1 MRQYEIAIRIAQV
14 HHLAD
19 ERKYRKALTVIQ
31 TLDMRQIRNVS
42 DLKVFAEVYTRTEQ
56 LAEAKATYLRIYKK
70 SRTRK
75 TLYRLIYLAIRT
87 NSLEEAE
94 KYYEEF
100 VRMNPSNRDALILRY
115 RLDKAAGVQIGQLID
130 TLRDLKEEEYI
141 EEWAYELAK
150 LYQQAGRYE
159 ECREECDDIKLWFG
173 SGEIVERA
181 KLLLDHIQ
189 ENDPMPFLDDT
200 DFTDPL
206 HREKPNPD
214 DTGSLPDL
222 SEYLESSS
230 EQEMKLLKKADPAK
244 FEEIISEKTS
254 DKGFDAESDYGDG
267 NQDKK
272 PEALQKLSGLLFGN
286 KGNKAEEE
294 DYQNEDAE
302 QQTEQ
307 DLSESVEEQ
316 AASEDDDLVWEM
328 EKPAENTAE
337 TVTAAERE
345 LATAIPEGSTEPDGD
360 DVAEKTADAESLE
373 SEKVADAEEHQR
385 TDQKIEIDPSN
396 FPPISQSGTGIT
408 QDLAKEI
415 SAIYEAERQAQ
426 LKEKTVSVIQEL
438 PNVANDVVERM
449 TEAAVQSETKR
460 YVPVNPEGATGQ
472 EDLSGSTVV
481 VPDLT
486 GENESEVNTSIERMA
501 KHLPDPSGDTQE
513 SAIETIA
520 RQLREAE
527 AFEKLPEDAEQ
538 TEKAPSELHSELQLL
553 RALEQ
558 ELQEAEAKIEK
569 TVAIADKEIEAAA
582 GEEVPVTATAKEVIA
597 AVDANIQ
604 NHGSQPQAVKQVPPQ
619 AGSVLGAV
627 GQSQQGGA
635 GRVSAEQSQTPAGGS
650 VAGQPQK
657 LAAGNVAGQS
667 QTPAAGSVAGQP
679 QKPAAGNVTRESQ
692 TPAAGNGI
700 AGQTSQETT
709 VQSPETARRI
719 TEQAQPTGGA
729 VEAAATAETEK
740 VQSATGEVLP
750 EKDLPTTRALH
761 RSFDDV
767 LILIGGEMDPSHFV
781 LIGDGKERILGISKR
796 IAVVMRE
803 TGYLSSGRIAHI
815 AAEQLNVM
823 DLSQFKK
830 QLKGNCLLITNAAEL
845 LFPTI
850 TRVFSIM
857 DEFYG
862 DFTVILSDE
871 GATLDQ
877 LFRFVP
883 ALARRFKYVI
893 DITQYTEKD
902 YKM

>member
-31 TLDMRQIRNVS
+31 TLDVRQVRNIS

-75 TLYRLIYLAIRT
+75 ILYRLIYLAIRT
-87 NSLEEAE
+87 NDLEEAE

-130 TLRDLKEEEYI
+130 ILRDLKEEEYI

-159 ECREECDDIKLWFG
+159 ECREECADIKLWFG

-200 DFTDPL
+200 DFTDPI

-244 FEEIISEKTS
+244 FEEITSEKVS
-254 DKGFDAESDYGDG
+254 DQGFGTEIDNTDS

-286 KGNKAEEE
+286 KAGKAEEE
-294 DYQNEDAE
+294 NCQNEVAGQQEVPDQSGEAAE
-302 QQTEQ
+302 
-307 DLSESVEEQ
+307 SEPE
-316 AASEDDDLVWEM
+316 DLVWEP
-328 EKPAENTAE
+328 EKPDAAE
-337 TVTAAERE
+337 TV
-345 LATAIPEGSTEPDGD
+345 ATAEQEAAPDMSEDRVGQEAVD
-360 DVAEKTADAESLE
+360 AVGNTRDAEDSETEKVNVATAEE
-373 SEKVADAEEHQR
+373 SEL
-385 TDQKIEIDPSN
+385 TDRKIEIDPSD
-396 FPPISQSGTGIT
+396 FPTVSQSGTGIT

-415 SAIYEAERQAQ
+415 SAIYEAEHQAQ
-426 LKEKTVSVIQEL
+426 LKEKTVTVIQEL

-449 TEAAVQSETKR
+449 TEAVAQSETKR
-460 YVPVNPEGATGQ
+460 YVPVDTEGAKEK

-486 GENESEVNTSIERMA
+486 GDSESEVGSPLERMA
-501 KHLPDPSGDTQE
+501 EKLPDPSGDTQE
-513 SAIETIA
+513 SAIATIA
-520 RQLREAE
+520 RQLQEAE
-527 AFEKLPEDAEQ
+527 VFEKLPEEREQ
-538 TEKAPSELHSELQLL
+538 TAGETEKDSSELHSELQLL
-553 RALEQ
+553 KALEQ
-558 ELQEAEAKIEK
+558 ELQEAELKIEQ
-569 TVAIADKEIEAAA
+569 TVSIADKEIEAAA
-582 GEEVPVTATAKEVIA
+582 GKGVAVTATAKEVIQ
-597 AVDANIQ
+597 AVEANIQ
-604 NHGSQPQAVKQVPPQ
+604 NHGNNQAQ
-619 AGSVLGAV
+619 
-627 GQSQQGGA
+627 GA
-635 GRVSAEQSQTPAGGS
+635 GQGQTVAEDA
-650 VAGQPQK
+650 VN
-657 LAAGNVAGQS
+657 AAGMTAV
-667 QTPAAGSVAGQP
+667 
-679 QKPAAGNVTRESQ
+679 
-692 TPAAGNGI
+692 
-700 AGQTSQETT
+700 SQETSAT
-709 VQSPETARRI
+709 
-719 TEQAQPTGGA
+719 TGDPS
-729 VEAAATAETEK
+729 VAAAQSVAAPEGTAATMEK
-740 VQSATGEVLP
+740 EDSAEMQSATGEVLP
-750 EKDLPTTRALH
+750 DKDLPTTRALH

-781 LIGDGKERILGISKR
+781 LIGDGKDRILGISKR

-815 AAEQLNVM
+815 AAEQLNAM

>member
-56 LAEAKATYLRIYKK
+56 LTEAKATYLRIYKK

-87 NSLEEAE
+87 NDLEEAE

-159 ECREECDDIKLWFG
+159 ECREECADIKLWFG

-181 KLLLDHIQ
+181 KLLLDHIE

-244 FEEIISEKTS
+244 FEEIISEKES
-254 DKGFDAESDYGDG
+254 DKGYDAESDNADS

-286 KGNKAEEE
+286 KANKAEEE
-294 DYQNEDAE
+294 DQQNESAE
-302 QQTEQ
+302 QEISGSAEEQ
-307 DLSESVEEQ
+307 VVSES
-316 AASEDDDLVWEM
+316 DDLVWDL
-328 EKPAENTAE
+328 EKPVEDEAE
-337 TVTAAERE
+337 TVAAAEQE
-345 LATAIPEGSTEPDGD
+345 LASVVSKGSIEPEADEVNEIKESVDAGGAETEQGAAVP
-360 DVAEKTADAESLE
+360 
-373 SEKVADAEEHQR
+373 AEESSQ
-385 TDQKIEIDPSN
+385 TDQKIQIDPSN
-396 FPPISQSGTGIT
+396 FPTISQSGTGIT

-426 LKEKTVSVIQEL
+426 LREKTVTVIQEL

-449 TEAAVQSETKR
+449 TEAVAQSETKQ
-460 YVPVNPEGATGQ
+460 YVPVNPEEAKGQ

-481 VPDLT
+481 VPDLS
-486 GENESEVNTSIERMA
+486 GGNESETSTPMERMA
-501 KHLPDPSGDTQE
+501 EKLPDPSGDTQE
-513 SAIETIA
+513 STIETIA
-520 RQLREAE
+520 RQLKDAE
-527 AFEKLPEDAEQ
+527 AFEKLPEDTEQ
-538 TEKAPSELHSELQLL
+538 TAEEAGKASSELHSELQLL
-553 RALEQ
+553 KALEQ

-582 GEEVPVTATAKEVIA
+582 GEEAIVTATAKEVID
-597 AVDANIQ
+597 AVENNLQ
-604 NHGSQPQAVKQVPPQ
+604 NHNGLAKTAGQSQQGAVAQPQKPAET
-619 AGSVLGAV
+619 AGAV
-627 GQSQQGGA
+627 GQSQQGVAAQSQKQAVGSVA
-635 GRVSAEQSQTPAGGS
+635 AQSPQRPVQQPTETASTSSRTVEQSQPAGG
-650 VAGQPQK
+650 
-657 LAAGNVAGQS
+657 
-667 QTPAAGSVAGQP
+667 
-679 QKPAAGNVTRESQ
+679 
-692 TPAAGNGI
+692 
-700 AGQTSQETT
+700 
-709 VQSPETARRI
+709 TA
-719 TEQAQPTGGA
+719 
-729 VEAAATAETEK
+729 EAAATTEASAE

-823 DLSQFKK
+823 DLTQFKK

>member
-31 TLDMRQIRNVS
+31 TLDMRQIRNIS
-42 DLKVFAEVYTRTEQ
+42 DLRVFAEVFTRTEQ

-75 TLYRLIYLAIRT
+75 ILYRLIYLAIRT
-87 NSLEEAE
+87 NDLEEAE

-100 VRMNPSNRDALILRY
+100 VRMNPNNRDALILRY

-130 TLRDLKEEEYI
+130 ILRDLKEEEYI

-159 ECREECDDIKLWFG
+159 ECREECEDIKLWFG

-206 HREKPNPD
+206 NREKPNPD

-222 SEYLESSS
+222 SEYLQSSS

-244 FEEIISEKTS
+244 FEAIVAEKVST
-254 DKGFDAESDYGDG
+254 AEPVSADDM
-267 NQDKK
+267 DTK
-272 PEALQKLSGLLFGN
+272 PEGLQKLSGLLFGN
-286 KGNKAEEE
+286 KSN
-294 DYQNEDAE
+294 
-302 QQTEQ
+302 
-307 DLSESVEEQ
+307 
-316 AASEDDDLVWEM
+316 
-328 EKPAENTAE
+328 
-337 TVTAAERE
+337 R
-345 LATAIPEGSTEPDGD
+345 
-360 DVAEKTADAESLE
+360 
-373 SEKVADAEEHQR
+373 ADAEEESPEEQSDVMDLAEPQSEMDAEEISAEQQDAESMPEAAEPAEEISAPA
-385 TDQKIEIDPSN
+385 DQSQQEEAAAEAEEATVDTSQSVETMPEDAGELEKPDKIEIDPSD
-396 FPPISQSGTGIT
+396 FPRISQSGTGIT

-415 SAIYEAERQAQ
+415 SAIYEAEHQAQ
-426 LKEKTVSVIQEL
+426 LKEKTVTVIQEL

-449 TEAAVQSETKR
+449 TEAGIQSETKE
-460 YVPVNPEGATGQ
+460 YVPLDAEEITQ
-472 EDLSGSTVV
+472 EEDLSGTTVV
-481 VPDLT
+481 VPDLAQDIQVTSQTEASEEHQPST
-486 GENESEVNTSIERMA
+486 G
-501 KHLPDPSGDTQE
+501 E

-527 AFEKLPEDAEQ
+527 SFEKLPEETEDTPVEAEA
-538 TEKAPSELHSELQLL
+538 EKAPELNTELQLL
-553 RALEQ
+553 KALEK

-569 TVAIADKEIEAAA
+569 TVAVAADEIEAAA
-582 GEEVPVTATAKEVIA
+582 DQEVAVTATAQEVI
-597 AVDANIQ
+597 
-604 NHGSQPQAVKQVPPQ
+604 
-619 AGSVLGAV
+619 
-627 GQSQQGGA
+627 
-635 GRVSAEQSQTPAGGS
+635 E
-650 VAGQPQK
+650 
-657 LAAGNVAGQS
+657 
-667 QTPAAGSVAGQP
+667 
-679 QKPAAGNVTRESQ
+679 
-692 TPAAGNGI
+692 
-700 AGQTSQETT
+700 
-709 VQSPETARRI
+709 
-719 TEQAQPTGGA
+719 A
-729 VEAAATAETEK
+729 VEANLQNHATAPVSETQEP
-740 VQSATGEVLP
+740 VSETQPQTQEETATANEEQTQEAPSATGEVLQD
-750 EKDLPTTRALH
+750 KDLPTTRALH
-761 RSFDDV
+761 RSFADV

-781 LIGDGKERILGISKR
+781 LIGDGKERILGIAKR

-823 DLSQFKK
+823 ELSQFKK

-850 TRVFSIM
+850 TKVFSIM

-902 YKM
+902 YKL

>member
-31 TLDMRQIRNVS
+31 TLDMRQVRNVS
-42 DLKVFAEVYTRTEQ
+42 DLRVFAEVYTRTEQ

-87 NSLEEAE
+87 NELEEAE

-244 FEEIISEKTS
+244 FEEIISEKTV
-254 DKGFDAESDYGDG
+254 DKDLDTESDNADS

-286 KGNKAEEE
+286 KANKAEE
-294 DYQNEDAE
+294 DNQNEDVGQQKE
-302 QQTEQ
+302 QEM
-307 DLSESVEEQ
+307 SESVEEEM
-316 AASEDDDLVWEM
+316 ASESDDLAWEQ
-328 EKPAENTAE
+328 EKPAETVATAE
-337 TVTAAERE
+337 QE
-345 LATAIPEGSTEPDGD
+345 LATAMSEDSVGMDTDETDLVKENVDTAVSEAEKETVAQAEGSGQ
-360 DVAEKTADAESLE
+360 AD
-373 SEKVADAEEHQR
+373 H
-385 TDQKIEIDPSN
+385 KIEIDPSD
-396 FPPISQSGTGIT
+396 FPTISQSGTGIT

-426 LKEKTVSVIQEL
+426 LREKTVSVIQEL

-449 TEAAVQSETKR
+449 TESVAQSETKP
-460 YVPVNPEGATGQ
+460 YVPLDAEEKAGQ

-481 VPDLT
+481 VPDLSGQT
-486 GENESEVNTSIERMA
+486 ESETGTPMERMA
-501 KHLPDPSGDTQE
+501 GKLPDPSGDTQE

-520 RQLREAE
+520 RQLKDAE
-527 AFEKLPEDAEQ
+527 AFEKLPEDMEQEAEE
-538 TEKAPSELHSELQLL
+538 TKKAPSELNSELQLL
-553 RALEQ
+553 KALEQ
-558 ELQEAEAKIEK
+558 ELHEAEAKIEK

-582 GEEVPVTATAKEVIA
+582 GEEAIVAATAKEVIE
-597 AVDANIQ
+597 AVETNLQ
-604 NHGSQPQAVKQVPPQ
+604 NHGDIQPQVAKQ
-619 AGSVLGAV
+619 
-627 GQSQQGGA
+627 
-635 GRVSAEQSQTPAGGS
+635 EQI
-650 VAGQPQK
+650 
-657 LAAGNVAGQS
+657 AAGNAAN
-667 QTPAAGSVAGQP
+667 AAGATTVAPETPSAEKLP
-679 QKPAAGNVTRESQ
+679 QTAEHSPEKVTAAKATAAGGNEEASR
-692 TPAAGNGI
+692 PAEG
-700 AGQTSQETT
+700 
-709 VQSPETARRI
+709 TA
-719 TEQAQPTGGA
+719 
-729 VEAAATAETEK
+729 EAAATAETKEASAE
-740 VQSATGEVLP
+740 VQSATGEVLH

>member
-75 TLYRLIYLAIRT
+75 ILYRLIYLAIRT
-87 NSLEEAE
+87 NDLEEAE

-159 ECREECDDIKLWFG
+159 ECREECADIKLWFG

-244 FEEIISEKTS
+244 FEEIISEKVA
-254 DKGFDAESDYGDG
+254 DKGFDAESDHGDG

-286 KGNKAEEE
+286 KVNKAEEE
-294 DYQNEDAE
+294 DYQDAG
-302 QQTEQ
+302 QQAEQ
-307 DLSESVEEQ
+307 DLPESAEEQ
-316 AASEDDDLVWEM
+316 AASEADDLLWEM
-328 EKPAENTAE
+328 EKSAEDAAE
-337 TVTAAERE
+337 TVAEAEQELVSAMSEDSVEQGADETTDRE
-345 LATAIPEGSTEPDGD
+345 VLEPEKA
-360 DVAEKTADAESLE
+360 VAEEFQHKD
-373 SEKVADAEEHQR
+373 R
-385 TDQKIEIDPSN
+385 KIEIDPSN
-396 FPPISQSGTGIT
+396 FPAVSQSGTGIT

-460 YVPVNPEGATGQ
+460 YVPVNPEEAAGQ

-486 GENESEVNTSIERMA
+486 GGNESETSTPMERMA
-501 KHLPDPSGDTQE
+501 EHLPDPSGDTQE

-527 AFEKLPEDAEQ
+527 TFEKLPEEAGQAAE
-538 TEKAPSELHSELQLL
+538 EAGKAPSELHSELQLL
-553 RALEQ
+553 KALEQ

-597 AVDANIQ
+597 AVEANIQ
-604 NHGSQPQAVKQVPPQ
+604 NHGSQPQAAKQGQPQ
-619 AGSVLGAV
+619 TGFVSGAA
-627 GQSQQGGA
+627 GQSRQGTA
-635 GRVSAEQSQTPAGGS
+635 ASAIADQSQKTAAGNEIAGQVVQKTADQPQKTGVGNG
-650 VAGQPQK
+650 VAGQVLQG
-657 LAAGNVAGQS
+657 AG
-667 QTPAAGSVAGQP
+667 
-679 QKPAAGNVTRESQ
+679 
-692 TPAAGNGI
+692 
-700 AGQTSQETT
+700 
-709 VQSPETARRI
+709 QSPETTATDSGT
-719 TEQAQPTGGA
+719 TEQAQQVRGA
-729 VEAAATAETEK
+729 AESAATTETEGSSSE

>member
-31 TLDMRQIRNVS
+31 TLDIRQIRNVS
-42 DLKVFAEVYTRTEQ
+42 DLKVFAEVFTRTEQ

-75 TLYRLIYLAIRT
+75 ILYRLIYLAIRT
-87 NSLEEAE
+87 NDLEEAE

-159 ECREECDDIKLWFG
+159 ECREECADIRLWFG

-181 KLLLDHIQ
+181 KLLLEHIQ

-222 SEYLESSS
+222 SEYLESDS

-244 FEEIISEKTS
+244 FEEIISEKVSTDEFATGTDS
-254 DKGFDAESDYGDG
+254 SV
-267 NQDKK
+267 DKK
-272 PEALQKLSGLLFGN
+272 PEGLQKLSGLLFGN
-286 KGNKAEEE
+286 KSAKAETEFDQNPEE
-294 DYQNEDAE
+294 DHFELAGETNVSEEREDPPEEMPETMQDRKDTAGTAEHQAVESAVVEGYQEDKVATIGDSVQEDAVSTKDSDSVQETLAVAEESE
-302 QQTEQ
+302 Q
-307 DLSESVEEQ
+307 
-316 AASEDDDLVWEM
+316 
-328 EKPAENTAE
+328 
-337 TVTAAERE
+337 TAA
-345 LATAIPEGSTEPDGD
+345 
-360 DVAEKTADAESLE
+360 
-373 SEKVADAEEHQR
+373 
-385 TDQKIEIDPSN
+385 KIEIDPSG
-396 FPPISQSGTGIT
+396 FPPVSQSGTGIT

-415 SAIYEAERQAQ
+415 SAIYEAEHQAQ
-426 LKEKTVSVIQEL
+426 LKEKTVTVIQEL
-438 PNVANDVVERM
+438 PNIANDVVERM
-449 TEAAVQSETKR
+449 TEALEQSETR
-460 YVPVNPEGATGQ
+460 QYVPVSVGKDSSS
-472 EDLSGSTVV
+472 EDLSGPTVV
-481 VPDLT
+481 VPDL
-486 GENESEVNTSIERMA
+486 GGSVVEQMERMA
-501 KHLPDPSGDTQE
+501 EKLPDPSADTKENRIQD
-513 SAIETIA
+513 IA
-520 RQLREAE
+520 RQLQEAE
-527 AFEKLPEDAEQ
+527 LSQESQEDSIEKPKA
-538 TEKAPSELHSELQLL
+538 EKASELNTELQLL
-553 RALEQ
+553 RALEK
-558 ELQEAEAKIEK
+558 ELQEAEAKIER
-569 TVAIADKEIEAAA
+569 TVAIAGEEMEAAA
-582 GEEVPVTATAKEVIA
+582 GGEIAVTATAQEVI
-597 AVDANIQ
+597 D
-604 NHGSQPQAVKQVPPQ
+604 
-619 AGSVLGAV
+619 
-627 GQSQQGGA
+627 
-635 GRVSAEQSQTPAGGS
+635 
-650 VAGQPQK
+650 
-657 LAAGNVAGQS
+657 
-667 QTPAAGSVAGQP
+667 
-679 QKPAAGNVTRESQ
+679 
-692 TPAAGNGI
+692 
-700 AGQTSQETT
+700 
-709 VQSPETARRI
+709 
-719 TEQAQPTGGA
+719 A
-729 VEAAATAETEK
+729 VEANLENHGNQTVPDVDAAKSTAATVEPAEARPLEAAGQQETKTSQPEEE
-740 VQSATGEVLP
+740 VPSATGEVLP

-781 LIGDGKERILGISKR
+781 LIGDGKDRILGISKR

-815 AAEQLNVM
+815 TAEQLNVM

-830 QLKGNCLLITNAAEL
+830 QLKGNCLLITHAAEL

-850 TRVFSIM
+850 TRVFAIM

-902 YKM
+902 YK

>member
-31 TLDMRQIRNVS
+31 TLDIRQIRNVS
-42 DLKVFAEVYTRTEQ
+42 DLKVFAEVFTRTEQ

-75 TLYRLIYLAIRT
+75 ILYRLIYLAIRT
-87 NSLEEAE
+87 NDLEEAE
-94 KYYEEF
+94 KYYDEF

-159 ECREECDDIKLWFG
+159 ECREECADIRLWFG

-200 DFTDPL
+200 DYTDPL

-222 SEYLESSS
+222 SEYLESDS

-244 FEEIISEKTS
+244 FEEIISEKVSTEEFTS
-254 DKGFDAESDYGDG
+254 ETDG
-267 NQDKK
+267 SLDKK
-272 PEALQKLSGLLFGN
+272 PEGLQKLSGLLFGN
-286 KGNKAEEE
+286 KSAKAEAEFGQKQEE
-294 DYQNEDAE
+294 DHFELAGETGVSERTEEQSEETPETVPDREDTAGTAE
-302 QQTEQ
+302 HQAVAEESAMVGTYKE
-307 DLSESVEEQ
+307 DEASPMGDNTHREPEPVNGMESVQETMAATEESGQ
-316 AASEDDDLVWEM
+316 
-328 EKPAENTAE
+328 
-337 TVTAAERE
+337 TAA
-345 LATAIPEGSTEPDGD
+345 
-360 DVAEKTADAESLE
+360 
-373 SEKVADAEEHQR
+373 
-385 TDQKIEIDPSN
+385 KIEIDPSG
-396 FPPISQSGTGIT
+396 FPPVSQSGTGIT

-415 SAIYEAERQAQ
+415 SAIYEAEHQAQ
-426 LKEKTVSVIQEL
+426 LKEKTVTVIQEL
-438 PNVANDVVERM
+438 PNIANDVVERM
-449 TEAAVQSETKR
+449 TEALEQSETRK
-460 YVPVNPEGATGQ
+460 YVPVSAGETSSS
-472 EDLSGSTVV
+472 EDLSGPTVV
-481 VPDLT
+481 VPDL
-486 GENESEVNTSIERMA
+486 GGVVGSVEEQMERMA
-501 KHLPDPSGDTQE
+501 EKLPDPSADTKENRIQD
-513 SAIETIA
+513 IA
-520 RQLREAE
+520 RQLQEAE
-527 AFEKLPEDAEQ
+527 LSQENQRDSADNTEIPKA
-538 TEKAPSELHSELQLL
+538 EKASELNTELQLL
-553 RALEQ
+553 RALEK
-558 ELQEAEAKIEK
+558 ELQEAESKIERA
-569 TVAIADKEIEAAA
+569 VAVAGEEMEAAA
-582 GEEVPVTATAKEVIA
+582 GGEIAVTATAQEVID
-597 AVDANIQ
+597 AVEANLE
-604 NHGSQPQAVKQVPPQ
+604 NHGADNVASGVDGSRNTAATVESAENRTLQGAAGPQQTMEEWK
-619 AGSVLGAV
+619 S
-627 GQSQQGGA
+627 GQSQEAAGQRNTTTGA
-635 GRVSAEQSQTPAGGS
+635 VT
-650 VAGQPQK
+650 GQPQ
-657 LAAGNVAGQS
+657 
-667 QTPAAGSVAGQP
+667 
-679 QKPAAGNVTRESQ
+679 
-692 TPAAGNGI
+692 GI
-700 AGQTSQETT
+700 AEQTQSTGET
-709 VQSPETARRI
+709 SS
-719 TEQAQPTGGA
+719 
-729 VEAAATAETEK
+729 AEEPSGE
-740 VQSATGEVLP
+740 VQSATGEVLL

-781 LIGDGKERILGISKR
+781 LIGDGKDRILGISKR

-815 AAEQLNVM
+815 TAEQLNVM
-823 DLSQFKK
+823 DLSQYKK
-830 QLKGNCLLITNAAEL
+830 QLKGNCLLITHAAEL

-850 TRVFSIM
+850 TRVFAIM

-902 YKM
+902 YK

>member
-1 MRQYEIAIRIAQV
+1 MKQYEIAIRIAQV

-42 DLKVFAEVYTRTEQ
+42 DLRVFAEVFTRTEQ

-75 TLYRLIYLAIRT
+75 ILYRLIYLAIRT
-87 NSLEEAE
+87 NDLEEAE

-244 FEEIISEKTS
+244 FEEIISEKKS
-254 DKGFDAESDYGDG
+254 DKEDGTESDNVDS
-267 NQDKK
+267 NQDKR

-286 KGNKAEEE
+286 KANKAEEE
-294 DYQNEDAE
+294 DYQNESAGQEMSEAAE
-302 QQTEQ
+302 EQ
-307 DLSESVEEQ
+307 VASES
-316 AASEDDDLVWEM
+316 DDLVWDL
-328 EKPAENTAE
+328 EKPAEDEAE
-337 TVTAAERE
+337 TVATAEQE
-345 LATAIPEGSTEPDGD
+345 LASVMAKGSIEPEADGVDAVKESVDAGGAETEKGLVEP
-360 DVAEKTADAESLE
+360 
-373 SEKVADAEEHQR
+373 AEESGQ
-385 TDQKIEIDPSN
+385 TDQKIEIDPSD
-396 FPPISQSGTGIT
+396 FPTISQSGTGIT

-426 LKEKTVSVIQEL
+426 LREKTVTVIQEL

-449 TEAAVQSETKR
+449 TEAVAQSETKP
-460 YVPVNPEGATGQ
+460 YVPLEVEEKAEQ

-481 VPDLT
+481 VPDLSGQIEAEAST
-486 GENESEVNTSIERMA
+486 PVERMA
-501 KHLPDPSGDTQE
+501 EKLPDPSGDTQE

-520 RQLREAE
+520 RQLKDAE
-527 AFEKLPEDAEQ
+527 AFEKLPEDTEQ
-538 TEKAPSELHSELQLL
+538 KTEEREKAPSELHSELQLL
-553 RALEQ
+553 KALEQ

-582 GEEVPVTATAKEVIA
+582 GEEAIVTATAKEVIE
-597 AVDANIQ
+597 AVETNIQ
-604 NHGSQPQAVKQVPPQ
+604 NHGDSQPQVANQGQV
-619 AGSVLGAV
+619 
-627 GQSQQGGA
+627 
-635 GRVSAEQSQTPAGGS
+635 
-650 VAGQPQK
+650 
-657 LAAGNVAGQS
+657 AAGNAANTAEMAAAGQKSPSADKLPQTAGQS
-667 QTPAAGSVAGQP
+667 P
-679 QKPAAGNVTRESQ
+679 QKPAVPAPQKADAGSEAVEKPQ
-692 TPAAGNGI
+692 TA
-700 AGQTSQETT
+700 E
-709 VQSPETARRI
+709 
-719 TEQAQPTGGA
+719 GA
-729 VEAAATAETEK
+729 TEAAATSETKEP
-740 VQSATGEVLP
+740 QSATGEVLP

-823 DLSQFKK
+823 DLSQFKR

>member
-1 MRQYEIAIRIAQV
+1 MKQYEIAIRIAQV

-42 DLKVFAEVYTRTEQ
+42 DLRVFAEVFTRTEQ

-75 TLYRLIYLAIRT
+75 ILYRLIYLAIRT
-87 NSLEEAE
+87 NDLEEAE

-244 FEEIISEKTS
+244 FEEIISEKKS
-254 DKGFDAESDYGDG
+254 DKEDGTESDNVDS

-286 KGNKAEEE
+286 KANKAEEE
-294 DYQNEDAE
+294 DYQNESAGQEMSEAAE
-302 QQTEQ
+302 EQ
-307 DLSESVEEQ
+307 VASES
-316 AASEDDDLVWEM
+316 DDLVWDL
-328 EKPAENTAE
+328 EKPAEDEAE
-337 TVTAAERE
+337 TVATAEQE
-345 LATAIPEGSTEPDGD
+345 LASVMAKGSIEPEADGVDAVKESVDAGGAETEKGLVEP
-360 DVAEKTADAESLE
+360 
-373 SEKVADAEEHQR
+373 AEESGQ
-385 TDQKIEIDPSN
+385 TDQKIEIDPSD
-396 FPPISQSGTGIT
+396 FPTISQSGTGIT

-426 LKEKTVSVIQEL
+426 LREKTVTVIQEL

-449 TEAAVQSETKR
+449 TEAVAQSETKP
-460 YVPVNPEGATGQ
+460 YVPLEVEEKAEQ

-481 VPDLT
+481 VPDLSGQIEAEAST
-486 GENESEVNTSIERMA
+486 PVERMA
-501 KHLPDPSGDTQE
+501 EKLPDPSGDTQE

-520 RQLREAE
+520 RQLKDAE
-527 AFEKLPEDAEQ
+527 AFEKLPEDTEQ
-538 TEKAPSELHSELQLL
+538 KTEEREKAPSELHSELQLL
-553 RALEQ
+553 KALEQ

-582 GEEVPVTATAKEVIA
+582 GEEAIVTATAKEVIE
-597 AVDANIQ
+597 AVETNIQ
-604 NHGSQPQAVKQVPPQ
+604 NHGDSQPQVANQGQV
-619 AGSVLGAV
+619 
-627 GQSQQGGA
+627 
-635 GRVSAEQSQTPAGGS
+635 
-650 VAGQPQK
+650 
-657 LAAGNVAGQS
+657 AAGNAANTAEMAAAGQKSPSADKLPQTAGQS
-667 QTPAAGSVAGQP
+667 P
-679 QKPAAGNVTRESQ
+679 QKPAVPAPQKADAGSEAVEKPQ
-692 TPAAGNGI
+692 TA
-700 AGQTSQETT
+700 E
-709 VQSPETARRI
+709 
-719 TEQAQPTGGA
+719 GA
-729 VEAAATAETEK
+729 TEAAATSETKEP
-740 VQSATGEVLP
+740 QSATGEVLP

-823 DLSQFKK
+823 DLSQFKR

>member
-1 MRQYEIAIRIAQV
+1 MRQYEVAIRIAQV

-87 NSLEEAE
+87 NNLEEAE

-159 ECREECDDIKLWFG
+159 ECREECADIKLWFG

-230 EQEMKLLKKADPAK
+230 DQEMKLLKKADPAK
-244 FEEIISEKTS
+244 FEEIISEKVT
-254 DKGFDAESDYGDG
+254 DKGFDAESDNTDSS
-267 NQDKK
+267 QDKK
-272 PEALQKLSGLLFGN
+272 PEGLQKLSGLLFGN
-286 KGNKAEEE
+286 KATKAEDE
-294 DYQNEDAE
+294 DHQNEDAGQQVE
-302 QQTEQ
+302 QEM
-307 DLSESVEEQ
+307 SESAEEQ
-316 AASEDDDLVWEM
+316 ATSESDDLVWEL
-328 EKPAENTAE
+328 
-337 TVTAAERE
+337 ERPSE
-345 LATAIPEGSTEPDGD
+345 
-360 DVAEKTADAESLE
+360 DVAETIATAEQELAPTMSEDGMGQGADKNIDMEALE
-373 SEKVADAEEHQR
+373 SEKAATEEVQR
-385 TDQKIEIDPSN
+385 TDRKIEIDPSD
-396 FPPISQSGTGIT
+396 FPSVSQSGTGIT

-426 LKEKTVSVIQEL
+426 LREKTVSVIQEL

-449 TEAAVQSETKR
+449 TEAVAQSETKQ
-460 YVPVNPEGATGQ
+460 YVPLDAEETTVK

-486 GENESEVNTSIERMA
+486 GESESGTSTPMEQMA
-501 KHLPDPSGDTQE
+501 EKLPDPSGDTQE

-527 AFEKLPEDAEQ
+527 AFEKLPEETEQIAE
-538 TEKAPSELHSELQLL
+538 EEGKAPSELHSELQLL
-553 RALEQ
+553 KALEQ

-582 GEEVPVTATAKEVIA
+582 GEEAIVTATAKEVIA
-597 AVDANIQ
+597 AVETNLQ
-604 NHGSQPQAVKQVPPQ
+604 NHEDSQPQVTNQGQIAAGDAANTAEVATTGQESPAVDKLPQTAGQQTQ
-619 AGSVLGAV
+619 AGVVSAAA
-627 GQSQQGGA
+627 QSQQK
-635 GRVSAEQSQTPAGGS
+635 PAGSETANTPQKMAADRGNTGQS
-650 VAGQPQK
+650 PQEPAGQPAQTTAAASRTAGQPQP
-657 LAAGNVAGQS
+657 AGG
-667 QTPAAGSVAGQP
+667 
-679 QKPAAGNVTRESQ
+679 
-692 TPAAGNGI
+692 
-700 AGQTSQETT
+700 
-709 VQSPETARRI
+709 TA
-719 TEQAQPTGGA
+719 
-729 VEAAATAETEK
+729 EAAATTEAGEASSE

-781 LIGDGKERILGISKR
+781 LIGDGKERILGISKK

>member
-75 TLYRLIYLAIRT
+75 ILYRLIYLAIRT
-87 NSLEEAE
+87 NDLEEAE

-159 ECREECDDIKLWFG
+159 ECREECADIKLWFG

-244 FEEIISEKTS
+244 FEEIISEKVA
-254 DKGFDAESDYGDG
+254 DKGFDAEPDHGDG

-286 KGNKAEEE
+286 KVNKAEEE
-294 DYQNEDAE
+294 DYQDAG
-302 QQTEQ
+302 QQAEQ
-307 DLSESVEEQ
+307 DLPESAEEQ
-316 AASEDDDLVWEM
+316 AASEADDLLWEM
-328 EKPAENTAE
+328 EKPAEDAAETVAAAEPELASAMSVNHAGQEADNTAE
-337 TVTAAERE
+337 K
-345 LATAIPEGSTEPDGD
+345 IKDM
-360 DVAEKTADAESLE
+360 ESPE
-373 SEKVADAEEHQR
+373 SEKAVVAEGTIQ

-396 FPPISQSGTGIT
+396 FPAVSQSGTGIT

-460 YVPVNPEGATGQ
+460 YVPVNPEEATGQ

-486 GENESEVNTSIERMA
+486 GGNESETSTPMERMA
-501 KHLPDPSGDTQE
+501 EHLPDPSGDTQE

-527 AFEKLPEDAEQ
+527 TFEKLPEEAGQAAE
-538 TEKAPSELHSELQLL
+538 EAGKAPSELHSELQLL
-553 RALEQ
+553 KALEQ

-597 AVDANIQ
+597 AVEANIQ
-604 NHGSQPQAVKQVPPQ
+604 NHGSQPQAAKQGQPQ
-619 AGSVLGAV
+619 TGFVSGAA
-627 GQSQQGGA
+627 GQSQQGTA
-635 GRVSAEQSQTPAGGS
+635 ASAIADQSQKTAAGNEIAGQVVQKTADQPQKTGVGNG
-650 VAGQPQK
+650 VAGQVLQG
-657 LAAGNVAGQS
+657 AG
-667 QTPAAGSVAGQP
+667 
-679 QKPAAGNVTRESQ
+679 
-692 TPAAGNGI
+692 
-700 AGQTSQETT
+700 
-709 VQSPETARRI
+709 QSPETTATDSGT
-719 TEQAQPTGGA
+719 TEQAQLVRGA
-729 VEAAATAETEK
+729 AESAATTETEGSSSE